1 MPPEPPSFQRFSP
14 AVGGN
19 FSPASCCVPKIT
31 VSYRADALGC
41 FPSLCQRAQRG
52 VPQGGTLLVFSSSEK
67 GVSPRKGTGS
77 IERNGSERAQGRER
91 GGGEAAREH
100 LAPGGMHVWIRCR
113 IYEMNRLA
121 PGPLFLSPRA
131 AACREDLLPE
141 ADRLRRHLDQLVLV
155 DEFDRL
161 LQRHDPGGN
170 QAQRLVGPRRA
181 DVGKLLLLGRVDVH
195 VHGARVLPD

>member
-31 VSYRADALGC
+31 VSCRADALGC
-41 FPSLCQRAQRG
+41 FPSRCQRAQRG
-52 VPQGGTLLVFSSSEK
+52 VPRTGRGHSSPLGGTLLNVQLDIGMSPL
-67 GVSPRKGTGS
+67 GVSPVNWV
-77 IERNGSERAQGRER
+77 ERNGSERAQGRER
-91 GGGEAAREH
+91 SGGEAAREH

-121 PGPLFLSPRA
+121 PGPLFLPPRA

-141 ADRLRRHLDQLVLV
+141 ADRLRRHLDQFVLV

-161 LQRHDPGGN
+161 LQRHDP
-170 QAQRLVGPRRA
+170 
-181 DVGKLLLLGRVDVH
+181 
-195 VHGARVLPD
+195 